1 MWGDCAA
8 RYMAAAAA
16 CGRST
21 HGFNLLP
28 TIIKADDDLI
38 QEAFALQVYRS
49 ASSRVP
55 RVCER
60 LCCSW
65 CRGSRACGLKQA

>member
-16 CGRST
+16 SGRST

-28 TIIKADDDLI
+28 TIIKAGDDLI
-38 QEAFALQVYRS
+38 QEAFALQVRCPTTH
-49 ASSRVP
+49 SRVMCLNP
-55 RVCER
+55 GAAVGVVVRAR
-60 LCCSW
+60 L
-65 CRGSRACGLKQA
+65 G

>member
-16 CGRST
+16 SGRST

-28 TIIKADDDLI
+28 TIIKAGDDLI
-38 QEAFALQVYRS
+38 QEAFALQVCRTTYS
-49 ASSRVP
+49 CVLCLN
-55 RVCER
+55 VCAAVGVVVRAR
-60 LCCSW
+60 L
-65 CRGSRACGLKQA
+65 G